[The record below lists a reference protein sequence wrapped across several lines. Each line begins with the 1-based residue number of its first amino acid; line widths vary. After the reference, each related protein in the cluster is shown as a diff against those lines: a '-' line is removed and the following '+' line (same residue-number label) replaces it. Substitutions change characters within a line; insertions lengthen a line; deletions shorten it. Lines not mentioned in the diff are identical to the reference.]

1 MVAAMTLLVVTRY
14 VVEDPAGG
22 EAFRLRARDAL
33 DALRAQPGCRSG
45 HVARALDDARRWV
58 VQTEWESVGAYR
70 RALSAFDVKVRA
82 VPLMYEQVDEE
93 TAYESLV
100 EYGPEGL
107 VEATSD
113 LAPGA
118 ATAVP
123 RRAEGGAPRLGGPD
137 DDAAQQGERDR

>member
-1 MVAAMTLLVVTRY
+1 MVAAMTLLVVTRF

-22 EAFRLRARDAL
+22 ESFRLRARDAL

-45 HVARALDDARRWV
+45 HVARALDDPRRWV
-58 VQTEWESVGAYR
+58 VQTEWDSVGAYR
-70 RALSAFDVKVRA
+70 RALSAYDVKVRA

-100 EYGPEGL
+100 EHGPAGL
-107 VEATSD
+107 VDAVSD
-113 LAPGA
+113 LATGA

-123 RRAEGGAPRLGGPD
+123 RRAGGGAPGRHGQQDEG
-137 DDAAQQGERDR
+137 AQADRRDR